1 MSSKSREKQP
11 RVAGKILVV
20 DDEPNARQ
28 TLSMLL
34 EESHFEVRSASDGI
48 KALGILRGEWH
59 PDIVLTDL
67 RMPLMDGFE
76 LIKKIKEANT
86 PQDPPAI
93 VVMTAFASV
102 ESAVEVMKQGADDYL
117 TKPLNFDA
125 VEMTL
130 NRVMERVQMK
140 RELEDL
146 RQTLHASR
154 AEKRRMIG
162 SSPVMRD
169 LHILIDQVA
178 PARATVLVHGESG
191 TGKELVAR
199 RLHERSNRAD
209 APFVALH
216 CGALPES
223 LLESELFGHEKG
235 AFTGAQ
241 SARKGRFEQAD
252 GGTLFLD
259 EIGDISPT
267 IQLKLL
273 RVLQERRFERVGGNK
288 TIEVDVRIVAATHH
302 DLHKLVEEGKFREDL
317 YYRLNVIRIETPPL
331 RARKEDIPL
340 LMQHLI
346 ARHARE
352 NDKHIEE
359 VDPEVIRLLQAY
371 SWPGNVR
378 ELENTLER
386 AVVLATQNKI
396 LPSQLPLEL
405 LHQTSSST
413 PSSSASSNDE
423 NICVGGELHLP
434 GATLEEIER
443 VVILKT
449 YEYCEGSSSKTAD
462 LLGVSQRKI
471 QYKLK
476 QYRAESPV

>member
-1 MSSKSREKQP
+1 MLSKSKEKQQK
-11 RVAGKILVV
+11 VMGKILVV
-20 DDEPNARQ
+20 DDEANARQ
-28 TLSMLL
+28 TLAMLL
-34 EESHFEVRSASDGI
+34 EESGFEVRAASDGI
-48 KALGILRGEWH
+48 KALGILKSEWT

-76 LIKKIKEANT
+76 LIRKIKESNT
-86 PQDPPAI
+86 MEQPAI

-130 NRVMERVQMK
+130 TRVMERVHMK
-140 RELEDL
+140 RELEEL
-146 RQTLHASR
+146 RQTIHQNK
-154 AEKRRMIG
+154 AERRRMIG

-169 LHILIDQVA
+169 LHTLIDQVA
-178 PARATVLVHGESG
+178 PARATVLVQGESG

-199 RLHERSNRAD
+199 RLHERSNRSD

-235 AFTGAQ
+235 SFTGAQ
-241 SARKGRFEQAD
+241 AARKGRFEQAD

-273 RVLQERRFERVGGNK
+273 RVLQERRFERVGGNR

-352 NDKHIEE
+352 NDKTIEE
-359 VDPEVIRLLQAY
+359 VDLAVVRLLQSY

-378 ELENTLER
+378 ELENALER
-386 AVVLATQNKI
+386 AVVLATHDKI
-396 LPSQLPLEL
+396 LTSHLPQEILDQAGAQL
-405 LHQTSSST
+405 SSS
-413 PSSSASSNDE
+413 SSEAPLA
-423 NICVGGELHLP
+423 GGELNIP
-434 GATLEEIER
+434 GATLDEIEKIA
-443 VVILKT
+443 ILKT
-449 YEYCEGSSSKTAD
+449 YEYCEGSSSKTAE

-476 QYRAESPV
+476 HYRNASSSA